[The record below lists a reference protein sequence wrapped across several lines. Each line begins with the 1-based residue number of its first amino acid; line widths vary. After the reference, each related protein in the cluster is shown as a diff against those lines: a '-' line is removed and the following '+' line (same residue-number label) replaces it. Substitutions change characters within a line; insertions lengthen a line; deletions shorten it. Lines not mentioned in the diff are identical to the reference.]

1 MIEEFKRGMNRVI
14 RKKLMEV
21 ECSLRSIEQWYERA
35 TNLDRYWRENRRK
48 EKRLR
53 GRREMGN
60 SAPRMNI
67 EEANR

>member
-1 MIEEFKRGMNRVI
+1 
-14 RKKLMEV
+14 MEV
-21 ECSLRSIEQWYERA
+21 KCSLRSIEQWYERA